1 MAQKKQ
7 AGSSSKAPSNSKK
20 GSVIEPA
27 APAKSRHEGLQELSE
42 KELDELYFST
52 FGAEPLEGLSPEEK
66 IEQIESRLQDAPK
79 ALPKKATADQPKPST
94 KAEAKQAKKT
104 VFTSKET
111 GKKFELNGDHSGYVV
126 VRQVQVQQLNNGM
139 VEVPNTE
146 SIQTYYPEQFDA
158 LIDSN
163 FFSESKMKI
172 EVLQS
177 A

>member
-1 MAQKKQ
+1 MATKKSA
-7 AGSSSKAPSNSKK
+7 AGSNQSRNSSKK
-20 GSVIEPA
+20 GSVIEPEG
-27 APAKSRHEGLQELSE
+27 PAKSRREGLQELSE
-42 KELDELYFST
+42 NELDELYFST
-52 FGAEPLEGLSPEEK
+52 FGAEPMEGLSPDEK
-66 IEQIESRLQDAPK
+66 IDQIESRLQDAPK
-79 ALPKKATADQPKPST
+79 TLPRDQTADQPKPRT
-94 KAEAKQAKKT
+94 KAEAKQAKKS

-111 GKKFELNGDHSGYVV
+111 GKKFELNGDQSGYVV

-158 LIDSN
+158 LVESN
-163 FFSESKMKI
+163 FFSESKLKV